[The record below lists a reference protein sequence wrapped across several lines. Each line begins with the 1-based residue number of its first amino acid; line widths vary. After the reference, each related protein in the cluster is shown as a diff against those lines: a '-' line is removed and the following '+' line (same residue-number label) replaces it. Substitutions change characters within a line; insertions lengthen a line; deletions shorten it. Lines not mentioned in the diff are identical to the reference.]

1 VEQSPKEEIAVRS
14 VAVDH
19 LIGSW
24 TEQQQTITMVLR
36 DMILNA
42 SPAITESVKFNIPF
56 YVMNGFLFYISPQK
70 KGGVQ
75 LAFCLGRHMDDH
87 AGIFIGHDRKEVRHI
102 LLTSLDENLLE
113 TVMAYIYEAV
123 ALNRSKRSFTKNKH

>member
-1 VEQSPKEEIAVRS
+1 MRS

-24 TEQQQTITMVLR
+24 TELQQTITMVLR
-36 DMILNA
+36 EMILDA
-42 SPAITESVKFNIPF
+42 SSAIAESVKFNIPF

-75 LAFCLGRHMDDH
+75 LAFCLGRHMADD

-102 LLTSLDENLLE
+102 LLTAVDERQLE
-113 TVMAYIYEAV
+113 TVQAYIYEAV
-123 ALNRSKRSFTKNKH
+123 ALNRTKRSFTKS

>member
-1 VEQSPKEEIAVRS
+1 MRS

-24 TEQQQTITMVLR
+24 TKQQQAITLVLR
-36 DMILNA
+36 DMILDA
-42 SPAITESVKFNIPF
+42 SPAIVESVKFNVPF

-75 LAFCLGRHMDDH
+75 LAFCLGRHMADD
-87 AGIFIGHDRKEVRHI
+87 AGIFTGHNLKEVRHVMM
-102 LLTSLDENLLE
+102 TVLDEKLLE
-113 TVMAYIYEAV
+113 IVMAYIFEAV
-123 ALNRSKRSFTKNKH
+123 ALNRTKRSFVTQK

>member
-1 VEQSPKEEIAVRS
+1 MRS
-14 VAVDH
+14 VAIDH

-36 DMILNA
+36 DMILDA
-42 SPAITESVKFNIPF
+42 SPAIAESVKFHIPF

-75 LAFCLGRHMDDH
+75 LAFCLGRHMADD

-102 LLTSLDENLLE
+102 LLTAVDERQLE
-113 TVMAYIYEAV
+113 TVQAYIYEAV
-123 ALNRSKRSFTKNKH
+123 ALNRTKRSFTKS